1 MNLFV
6 IFQILLSYSIGSISG
21 SMVLGKIKGVDIRK
35 MGSGNAGGTNAFR
48 TQGALFGIIVII
60 IDILK
65 GYIATYYISG
75 DFGRG
80 EMIGILCGISA
91 ILGHVYPIYFNFKGG
106 KGAGTMV
113 GILVSLFPLG
123 LLYTF
128 SVWIFV
134 LILTGYVGLSTILAG
149 ISYPIIIFY
158 FYPNG
163 INSIMGIFSILISLF
178 LLFTHRSNI
187 FRMIKGNEN
196 RFEKIMIFK
205 RIIN

>member
-21 SMVLGKIKGVDIRK
+21 SMVLGKIKGVDIRE

-80 EMIGILCGISA
+80 GMIGILCGISA

-158 FYPNG
+158 FYANG

-187 FRMIKGNEN
+187 FRMINGNEN
-196 RFEKIMIFK
+196 RFEKIMILK